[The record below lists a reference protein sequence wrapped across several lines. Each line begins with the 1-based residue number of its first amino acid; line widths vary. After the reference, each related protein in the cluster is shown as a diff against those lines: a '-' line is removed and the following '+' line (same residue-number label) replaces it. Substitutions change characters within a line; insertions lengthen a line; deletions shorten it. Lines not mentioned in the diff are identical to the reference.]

1 MSGKVASVANVYT
14 ATPNA
19 TIVEDP
25 RGRGSIFADTY
36 CIIVEVESVYLCGK
50 SGVVGRHGG

>member
-1 MSGKVASVANVYT
+1 MSGKVVSVANAYT
-14 ATPNA
+14 ATPKA
-19 TIVEDP
+19 IIVEDP

-50 SGVVGRHGG
+50 GGVVGRHGG